1 MAFDGRTVV
10 FQGAVSGVQHSN
22 QRRWLLIQVHR
33 AQIALLLRTGR
44 RDHGSQIAERMNAI
58 ALLCDRGRTERGR
71 ALAERLVRLERDAAE
86 PIVTE
91 LLVGEPVELV
101 GWASGGDERD

>member
-1 MAFDGRTVV
+1 
-10 FQGAVSGVQHSN
+10 VSAAQHST

-33 AQIALLLRTGR
+33 ARIALLLRSGQ
-44 RDHGSQIAERMNAI
+44 RDRGSQIAERMNAI
-58 ALLCDRGRTERGR
+58 ALLCDRGRTELGR

-91 LLVGEPVELV
+91 LLVGEPVELA
-101 GWASGGDERD
+101 GRASSGDERR